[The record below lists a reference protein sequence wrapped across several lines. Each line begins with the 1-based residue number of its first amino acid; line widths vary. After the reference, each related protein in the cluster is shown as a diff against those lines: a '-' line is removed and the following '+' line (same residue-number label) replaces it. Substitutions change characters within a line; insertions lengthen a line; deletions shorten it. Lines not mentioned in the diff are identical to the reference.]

1 MLIKILQKVRAKKKN
16 PKTILLTFEI
26 YVFNLI
32 NRL

>member
-1 MLIKILQKVRAKKKN
+1 MLIKILQKVGAKKN